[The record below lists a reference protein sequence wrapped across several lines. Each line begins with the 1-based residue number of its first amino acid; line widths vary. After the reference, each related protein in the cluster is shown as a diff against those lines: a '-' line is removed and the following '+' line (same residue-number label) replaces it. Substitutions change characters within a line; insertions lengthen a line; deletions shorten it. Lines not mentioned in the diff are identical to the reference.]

1 MFVMLEA
8 FYKYGFVIIQKV
20 PTENNFLVEFANK
33 IGSVKRT
40 NFGEFFNV
48 KSIPDPNDLAYT
60 TLHLAPHTDNPYRNP
75 FPPCIQILHC
85 IENEVSGGFS
95 TLVDGFTVSE
105 DLKFKI
111 AELINEK
118 KSDEEIK
125 AFVSQRYG
133 NQSLYDPGLSNE
145 TYILWFAPF
154 IFLLIASI
162 VFIMRSK
169 R

>member
-1 MFVMLEA
+1 MKKLLLVYLFPISLLA
-8 FYKYGFVIIQKV
+8 SSYYGLTTYEDEERF
-20 PTENNFLVEFANK
+20 NNLIKEIRCPK
-33 IGSVKRT
+33 CTSGS
-40 NFGEFFNV
+40 
-48 KSIPDPNDLAYT
+48 LASSN
-60 TLHLAPHTDNPYRNP
+60 AP
-75 FPPCIQILHC
+75 
-85 IENEVSGGFS
+85 
-95 TLVDGFTVSE
+95 VSE

-111 AELINEK
+111 AQLINEK
-118 KSDEEIK
+118 KSNEEIK
-125 AFVSQRYG
+125 KFVSQRYG

>member
-1 MFVMLEA
+1 MKKFLLVYLFPISLLA
-8 FYKYGFVIIQKV
+8 SSYYGLTTYEDEERF
-20 PTENNFLVEFANK
+20 NNLIKEIRCPK
-33 IGSVKRT
+33 CTSGS
-40 NFGEFFNV
+40 
-48 KSIPDPNDLAYT
+48 LASSNT
-60 TLHLAPHTDNPYRNP
+60 P
-75 FPPCIQILHC
+75 
-85 IENEVSGGFS
+85 
-95 TLVDGFTVSE
+95 VSE

-111 AELINEK
+111 AQLINEK
-118 KSDEEIK
+118 KSNEEIK
-125 AFVSQRYG
+125 KFVSQRYG

>member
-1 MFVMLEA
+1 MKKLLLVYLFPISLLA
-8 FYKYGFVIIQKV
+8 SSYYGLTTYEDEERF
-20 PTENNFLVEFANK
+20 NNLIKEIRCPK
-33 IGSVKRT
+33 CTSGS
-40 NFGEFFNV
+40 
-48 KSIPDPNDLAYT
+48 LASSN
-60 TLHLAPHTDNPYRNP
+60 AP
-75 FPPCIQILHC
+75 
-85 IENEVSGGFS
+85 
-95 TLVDGFTVSE
+95 VSE

-111 AELINEK
+111 AQLINKK
-118 KSDEEIK
+118 KSNEEIK
-125 AFVSQRYG
+125 KFVSQRYG

>member
-1 MFVMLEA
+1 MKKFLLIYFFPILLLA
-8 FYKYGFVIIQKV
+8 SSYYGLTTYEDEERF
-20 PTENNFLVEFANK
+20 NNLIKEIRCPK
-33 IGSVKRT
+33 CTSGS
-40 NFGEFFNV
+40 
-48 KSIPDPNDLAYT
+48 LASSN
-60 TLHLAPHTDNPYRNP
+60 AP
-75 FPPCIQILHC
+75 
-85 IENEVSGGFS
+85 
-95 TLVDGFTVSE
+95 VSE

-125 AFVSQRYG
+125 TFVSQRYG

>member
-1 MFVMLEA
+1 MKKFLLVYLFPISLLA
-8 FYKYGFVIIQKV
+8 SSYYGLTTYEDEERF
-20 PTENNFLVEFANK
+20 NNLIKEIRCPK
-33 IGSVKRT
+33 CTS
-40 NFGEFFNV
+40 
-48 KSIPDPNDLAYT
+48 SSLASSN
-60 TLHLAPHTDNPYRNP
+60 AP
-75 FPPCIQILHC
+75 
-85 IENEVSGGFS
+85 
-95 TLVDGFTVSE
+95 VSE

-111 AELINEK
+111 AQLINEK
-118 KSDEEIK
+118 KSNEEIK
-125 AFVSQRYG
+125 KFVSQRYG

>member
-1 MFVMLEA
+1 MKKFLLIYLFPILLLA
-8 FYKYGFVIIQKV
+8 SSYYGLTTYEDEERF
-20 PTENNFLVEFANK
+20 NNLIKEIRCPK
-33 IGSVKRT
+33 CTSGS
-40 NFGEFFNV
+40 
-48 KSIPDPNDLAYT
+48 LASSN
-60 TLHLAPHTDNPYRNP
+60 AP
-75 FPPCIQILHC
+75 
-85 IENEVSGGFS
+85 
-95 TLVDGFTVSE
+95 VSE

-125 AFVSQRYG
+125 TFVSQRYG

>member
-1 MFVMLEA
+1 MRRDLIILSK
-8 FYKYGFVIIQKV
+8 KYDV
-20 PTENNFLVEFANK
+20 L
-33 IGSVKRT
+33 SVQA
-40 NFGEFFNV
+40 V
-48 KSIPDPNDLAYT
+48 LASSN
-60 TLHLAPHTDNPYRNP
+60 AP
-75 FPPCIQILHC
+75 
-85 IENEVSGGFS
+85 
-95 TLVDGFTVSE
+95 VSE

-125 AFVSQRYG
+125 TFVSQRYG

>member
-1 MFVMLEA
+1 MKKFLLVYLFPISLLA
-8 FYKYGFVIIQKV
+8 SSYYGLTTYEDEERF
-20 PTENNFLVEFANK
+20 NNLIKEIRCPK
-33 IGSVKRT
+33 CTSGS
-40 NFGEFFNV
+40 
-48 KSIPDPNDLAYT
+48 LASSN
-60 TLHLAPHTDNPYRNP
+60 AP
-75 FPPCIQILHC
+75 
-85 IENEVSGGFS
+85 
-95 TLVDGFTVSE
+95 VSE

-111 AELINEK
+111 AQLINEK

-125 AFVSQRYG
+125 TFVSQRYG

>member
-1 MFVMLEA
+1 MKKFLLIYLFPISLLA
-8 FYKYGFVIIQKV
+8 SSYYGLTTYEDEERF
-20 PTENNFLVEFANK
+20 NNLIKEIRCPK
-33 IGSVKRT
+33 CTSGS
-40 NFGEFFNV
+40 
-48 KSIPDPNDLAYT
+48 LASSN
-60 TLHLAPHTDNPYRNP
+60 AP
-75 FPPCIQILHC
+75 
-85 IENEVSGGFS
+85 
-95 TLVDGFTVSE
+95 VSE

-111 AELINEK
+111 AQLINEK
-118 KSDEEIK
+118 KSNEEIK
-125 AFVSQRYG
+125 TFVSQRYG

>member
-1 MFVMLEA
+1 MKKFSLIYLFPILLLA
-8 FYKYGFVIIQKV
+8 SSYYGLTTYEDEERF
-20 PTENNFLVEFANK
+20 NNLIKEIRCPK
-33 IGSVKRT
+33 CTSGS
-40 NFGEFFNV
+40 
-48 KSIPDPNDLAYT
+48 LASSN
-60 TLHLAPHTDNPYRNP
+60 AP
-75 FPPCIQILHC
+75 
-85 IENEVSGGFS
+85 
-95 TLVDGFTVSE
+95 VSE

-125 AFVSQRYG
+125 TFVSQRYG